1 MAKID
6 KTRNRR
12 RDDSASLARFA
23 AGVTLAAIVF
33 GTVLLAL
40 PLAASAAAAA
50 PCEDMLAQLRAA
62 KAGVTL
68 AAADQ
73 VKLDELE
80 AKGVERC
87 NADDDKRAD
96 AFFKQGMAILGK

>member
-1 MAKID
+1 MTRID
-6 KTRNRR
+6 ESHARTA
-12 RDDSASLARFA
+12 DDASLARLC
-23 AGVTLAAIVF
+23 AGLTLATIVF
-33 GTVLLAL
+33 GLALLAA

-68 AAADQ
+68 SPADKA
-73 VKLDELE
+73 KLDGLE
-80 AKGVERC
+80 AKGIERC

-96 AFFKQGMAILGK
+96 AFFQQGMAILGK

>member
-1 MAKID
+1 M
-6 KTRNRR
+6 
-12 RDDSASLARFA
+12 
-23 AGVTLAAIVF
+23 LAAIVF
-33 GTVLLAL
+33 GAALLAA
-40 PLAASAAAAA
+40 PLASAAAAV

-68 AAADQ
+68 SAADQ
-73 VKLDELE
+73 AKLDELE